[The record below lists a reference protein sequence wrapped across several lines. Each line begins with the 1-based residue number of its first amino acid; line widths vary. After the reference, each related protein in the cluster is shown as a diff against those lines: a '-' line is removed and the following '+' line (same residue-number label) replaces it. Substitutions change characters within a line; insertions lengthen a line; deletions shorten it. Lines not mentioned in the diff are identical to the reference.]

1 LEDRGEPGAGA
12 MTGTALTLFTGGDP
26 LDRATYWA
34 GLAPDVRRRRAVKA
48 AHEQDAATLWELALV
63 ALTLRGKAGATVSPY
78 TVRNYKQGIDTLLGA
93 WGEENL
99 LRPGRDAATVWVRGM
114 EARGVA
120 PSTIRIRLAAARTLY
135 RGLRWA
141 GAVES
146 DPFADARAVSDKTAP
161 WDKRKPYTEEELAT
175 LLAYTRD
182 YKRAVDRALLL
193 LGAHAGLRLAE
204 MTDLRWHDIDLA
216 SRELTVRSGKGGKL
230 RRVVMGTTLTAALE
244 ALGTARDP
252 EVYVLPFRAPIRAQE
267 RMRRLCARAGVAYR
281 GVHALRHSCG
291 TRLVRES
298 KGNLELAAS
307 HLGHSN
313 IQTTRAYSHWADE
326 ALTQSVGRW

>member
-1 LEDRGEPGAGA
+1 
-12 MTGTALTLFTGGDP
+12 MTGTALTLFAGGDP
-26 LDRATYWA
+26 LDRATHWA

-78 TVRNYKQGIDTLLGA
+78 TVRNYKQGVDALLGA
-93 WGEENL
+93 WSQENL

-114 EARGVA
+114 EARGV
-120 PSTIRIRLAAARTLY
+120 
-135 RGLRWA
+135 
-141 GAVES
+141 
-146 DPFADARAVSDKTAP
+146 SDKTTP
-161 WDKRKPYTEEELAT
+161 WDKRAPYTEEELAT
-175 LLAYTRD
+175 LLTYTREH
-182 YKRAVDRALLL
+182 KRAVDRALLL
-193 LGAHAGLRLAE
+193 LGSHAGLRLAE
-204 MTDLRWHDIDLA
+204 MTDLRWRDIDRA
-216 SRELTVRSGKGGKL
+216 GRELTVRSGKGGKL
-230 RRVVMGTTLTAALE
+230 RRVVLGTTLTAALE
-244 ALGTARDP
+244 ALGAPRDP

-298 KGNLELAAS
+298 KGNLELAAN
-307 HLGHSN
+307 HLGHAN

-326 ALTQSVGRW
+326 SLRASVGEW

>member
-1 LEDRGEPGAGA
+1 
-12 MTGTALTLFTGGDP
+12 MTTTTALTLFNDGSP
-26 LDRATYWA
+26 LDRATHWA
-34 GLAPDVRRRRAVKA
+34 TLSESERRRRAVKA
-48 AHEQDAATLWELALV
+48 SHEQDAATLWELALV

-78 TVRNYKQGIDTLLGA
+78 TVRNYKQGVEALLGA
-93 WGEENL
+93 WSQENL
-99 LRPGRDAATVWVRGM
+99 LRPGRDAGLVWVRGM

-141 GAVES
+141 GAIES
-146 DPFADARAVSDKTAP
+146 DPFADARTVSDKTAP
-161 WDKRKPYTEEELAT
+161 WDKRAPYTEGELAT
-175 LLAYTRD
+175 LLTYTRD
-182 YKRAVDRALLL
+182 HKRAVDRALLL
-193 LGAHAGLRLAE
+193 LGSHAGLRLAE
-204 MTDLRWHDIDLA
+204 MTDLRWRDIDLA
-216 SRELTVRSGKGGKL
+216 GRELTVRSGKGGKL
-230 RRVVMGTTLTAALE
+230 RRVVLGTTLLGALE

-252 EVYVLPFRAPIRAQE
+252 EVYVLPFRVPIRAQE

-298 KGNLELAAS
+298 KGNLEMAAN